1 MAEIIERATSTPS
14 EYQEAVEAIQAFL
27 AAIADA
33 IRPAFETIVETLRAF
48 IEAAWEIAKQ
58 IINLYP
64 NKRVIYL
71 ATHGKRRTRKKNINR
86 ILKYFEREARR

>member
-1 MAEIIERATSTPS
+1 MAEYNERAMPTPS
-14 EYQEAVEAIQAFL
+14 EYQEAVEAIQAFI
-27 AAIADA
+27 AAVADA
-33 IRPAFETIVETLRAF
+33 ISPAFETIAETLRSCL
-48 IEAAWEIAKQ
+48 ETAWKIAKQ
-58 IINLYP
+58 MINLYP